1 MLWDIFHFNCLITT
15 VQNQMKKRFNKSEIL
30 KILQEYNE
38 GTPISIIIEKQGISK
53 ATFYNWKAKYGD
65 LSYSDSV
72 KLLKLLEEN
81 DKLKKMYVEL
91 SLEYAS
97 VKTQLYKREQH

>member
-1 MLWDIFHFNCLITT
+1 
-15 VQNQMKKRFNKSEIL
+15 MKKRFIKPEIL
-30 KILQEYNE
+30 KILQEHNE
-38 GTPISIIIEKQGISK
+38 GTPISAIIEKHRISK

-65 LSYSDSV
+65 LSFSDSV

-91 SLEYAS
+91 SLEFAS
-97 VKTQLYKREQH
+97 VKTQLSKREQH